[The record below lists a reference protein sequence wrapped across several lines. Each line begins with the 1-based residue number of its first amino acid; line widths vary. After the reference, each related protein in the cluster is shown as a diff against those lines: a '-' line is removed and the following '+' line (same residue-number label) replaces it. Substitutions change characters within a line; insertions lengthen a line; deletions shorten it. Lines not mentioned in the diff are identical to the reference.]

1 MNRRSLG
8 VSDAIVTL
16 ALMAAIWM
24 SGSCW
29 QTENVTGLTNMDRR
43 DTCLAIWRVA
53 VVALGLS
60 QIAFAAIAART
71 KRYLVL
77 GFAVAVL
84 LALAAFVL
92 VLSRMPS

>member
-8 VSDAIVTL
+8 VSYAIVTL
-16 ALMAAIWM
+16 ALMSAIWV

-29 QTENVTGLTNMDRR
+29 QTENATGVTNIERR
-43 DTCLAIWRVA
+43 DACLAMWRVA

-60 QIAFAAIAART
+60 QSAFAAIAARM
-71 KRYLVL
+71 KRYFVL

-84 LALAAFVL
+84 LALAALVL
-92 VLSRMPS
+92 TLSRMPS

>member
-8 VSDAIVTL
+8 VSYAIVTL
-16 ALMAAIWM
+16 ALMAAIWV

-29 QTENVTGLTNMDRR
+29 QTENATGLRNMNRR

-60 QIAFAAIAART
+60 QIAFATIAART
-71 KRYLVL
+71 QRYLVL
-77 GFAVAVL
+77 GLAVAVL
-84 LALAAFVL
+84 LVLAALVL
-92 VLSRMPS
+92 MLSRMPS